1 MVTWIHSYL
10 GGRCERVVVNWVASS
25 WKEPTPGVPQGIVLY
40 PSVFLLFM
48 ASRTIPHPDTMNV
61 GYADGVSMSRAI
73 LPIKTNTRGSICTL
87 GLLSKGLGFIL
98 DKNLTLQEQVTSM
111 YGHVLL
117 VGCSKERSAR
127 WSGSNGELYASS
139 AERTTHPAVQTRGC
153 CRETLYTNA
162 PGRPTPT

>member
-10 GGRCERVVVNWVASS
+10 GGQCESVVVNWVASS
-25 WKEPTPGVPQGIVLY
+25 WKEPTPGVPQ
-40 PSVFLLFM
+40 VFLLFM

-73 LPIKTNTRGSICTL
+73 IPIKTNTRGSICTL
-87 GLLSKGLGFIL
+87 GLLGFIL

-139 AERTTHPAVQTRGC
+139 AERTTHPSVQTRGC
-153 CRETLYTNA
+153 CRETLYTYA
-162 PGRPTPT
+162 PGRPPPT